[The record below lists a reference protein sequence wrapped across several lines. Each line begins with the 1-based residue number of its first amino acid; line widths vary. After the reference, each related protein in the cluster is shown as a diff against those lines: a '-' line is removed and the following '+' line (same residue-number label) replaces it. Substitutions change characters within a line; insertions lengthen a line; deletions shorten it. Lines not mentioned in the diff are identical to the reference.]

1 MPVQKTE
8 KIWHNGK
15 LIGWD
20 EATIHVSAH
29 VISYGSALFEGIRCC
44 APPAG
49 PAIFRAREHAQR
61 LVNSCRI
68 YRIELA
74 YTAEELVAAM
84 VELVRVN
91 KLPHCYLRPIVLRGY
106 GEVGVNPFK
115 SPIETYIA
123 CWPWGG
129 YLGEEAIEQGVD
141 VCVSSWARMAPNTLP
156 AMAKSAANYMNSQLI
171 KMEALLNG
179 YVEGIALDERGLV
192 SEGSGEN
199 IFVVRDGTLWTPLLA
214 NSILPGITRDT
225 VITLA
230 RDFDLPVREEPIP
243 REMLY
248 IADEVFFCGTA
259 TEITPVRSIDKIKI
273 GGGKRGP
280 VTKKLQEEFFGLVKG
295 TKPDR
300 YGWLTLVN
308 QPAPQSSHAGPVPAA
323 ARR

>member
-15 LIGWD
+15 LIGWGAAPVHRSAPGLGPGRGFF
-20 EATIHVSAH
+20 EAPPAS
-29 VISYGSALFEGIRCC
+29 

-106 GEVGVNPFK
+106 GEVGGNPFK

-141 VCVSSWARMAPNTLP
+141 ACVSSWARMAT
-156 AMAKSAANYMNSQLI
+156 
-171 KMEALLNG
+171 
-179 YVEGIALDERGLV
+179 
-192 SEGSGEN
+192 
-199 IFVVRDGTLWTPLLA
+199 
-214 NSILPGITRDT
+214 
-225 VITLA
+225 
-230 RDFDLPVREEPIP
+230 
-243 REMLY
+243 
-248 IADEVFFCGTA
+248 
-259 TEITPVRSIDKIKI
+259 
-273 GGGKRGP
+273 
-280 VTKKLQEEFFGLVKG
+280 
-295 TKPDR
+295 
-300 YGWLTLVN
+300 
-308 QPAPQSSHAGPVPAA
+308 
-323 ARR
+323 